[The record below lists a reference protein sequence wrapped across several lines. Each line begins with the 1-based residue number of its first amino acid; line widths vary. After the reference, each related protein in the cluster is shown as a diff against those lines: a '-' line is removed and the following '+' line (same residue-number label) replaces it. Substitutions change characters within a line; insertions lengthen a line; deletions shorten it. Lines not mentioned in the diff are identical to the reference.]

1 MPDEVM
7 PAGAGPGRPGS
18 PAAPGEPPNSISVRG
33 EGSGSTQKTYLRRAP
48 PGEAPRRR
56 PGPGGG

>member
-7 PAGAGPGRPGS
+7 PARAEPGRPGS

-48 PGEAPRRR
+48 PGEAPR
-56 PGPGGG
+56 PKAGGG